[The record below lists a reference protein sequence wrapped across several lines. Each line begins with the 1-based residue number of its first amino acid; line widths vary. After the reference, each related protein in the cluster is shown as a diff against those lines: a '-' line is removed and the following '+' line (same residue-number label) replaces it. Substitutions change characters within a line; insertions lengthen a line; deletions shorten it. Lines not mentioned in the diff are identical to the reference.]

1 MTAETTAPDRWQVGG
16 RSDQVGAGSVLSLP
30 TGPVPLR
37 DALADVAAR
46 LLWLDGWDSGRA
58 VGDVEGFTR
67 GHRAGFDT
75 GDAHGYARAMAE
87 VEARESAWLDAV
99 NRRTV
104 GTVLARGDYAALC
117 ELRGEPGRAA
127 RQRAILSGRGVTR

>member
-1 MTAETTAPDRWQVGG
+1 MVRLYA
-16 RSDQVGAGSVLSLP
+16 
-30 TGPVPLR
+30 
-37 DALADVAAR
+37 ALADTAAR
-46 LLWLDGWDSGRA
+46 LVWLDGWDSGRA
-58 VGDVEGFTR
+58 VGDTEGYAR
-67 GHRAGFDT
+67 GHRT
-75 GDAHGYARAMAE
+75 GYGKGREDGRAEALAE